1 MSSFMRFLVFPER
14 RMGHALLVSLAEI
27 ETPIVYAIEDEDR

>member
-14 RMGHALLVSLAEI
+14 RMGLALLVSLAEI
-27 ETPIVYAIEDEDR
+27 ETLIVYAVEDEDR